1 MKTILLAGMAVA
13 TMLAAG
19 AATAGEPE
27 TYAFQFSLGKTT
39 CTVDYPR
46 SDDTTL
52 SFLYRPSDGLFN
64 VKVTRPRW
72 EMVDNQN
79 LDAEDMPVTLD
90 FKDVGKTSAAWGGY
104 QDGYVQGVWSSW
116 DAKASGAGST
126 TEAMALLQK
135 GQVVTV
141 IFKGETLGTFDMK
154 QKGLAFNLLKGCQP
168 TG

>member
-1 MKTILLAGMAVA
+1 MKTILMSGLAIAM
-13 TMLAAG
+13 MLAAG
-19 AATAGEPE
+19 AATADEPE

-64 VKVTRPRW
+64 IKVTRARW
-72 EMVDNQN
+72 EMVDGQN
-79 LDAEDMPVTLD
+79 LDAEDMPATLD
-90 FKDVGKTSAAWGGY
+90 FQSVGKTTAAWGGY

-116 DAKASGAGST
+116 DAAATGAGSA
-126 TEAMALLQK
+126 TEAMTLLQK
-135 GQVVTV
+135 AQVVTV
-141 IFKGETLGTFDMK
+141 TFKGAVLGTFDMK
-154 QKGLAFNLLKGCQP
+154 QKGFAYSLLKGCQP